1 MRSATTSERRGR
13 VTETEYIDTAKVP
26 LYIRDELARPLLE
39 RAMAYFEQPGVE
51 EAFQAW
57 VVEYRKK
64 KAAEAAN

>member
-1 MRSATTSERRGR
+1 
-13 VTETEYIDTAKVP
+13 
-26 LYIRDELARPLLE
+26 
-39 RAMAYFEQPGVE
+39 MAYFEQPGVE